1 MYTKLVTNNL
11 IGAISRVSLRIFLL
25 LFLLSI
31 QVITQA
37 QLRYNFERIN
47 TENGLPTNAIKGLQ
61 FDEKTRFLWVA
72 TESGIVRYNGHGF
85 QSFGDNEKTAILN
98 GRIVFFDKTID
109 GKLFGKL
116 IDERV
121 FIIKDNNAVIE
132 SQTYKMDDEN
142 AYLNYKY
149 NLRRNQTKHQVF
161 PIQLRD
167 IKVGGNIYVKYEYS
181 LYRYSN
187 NQLLTIRDSIEFD
200 NEFTIN
206 NKLYIVKKNGVIFKA
221 EIENNNNI
229 SLIQLLDTYKLTNTD
244 PKNIFGKIKIFQNH
258 ANAPVF
264 LVAGEKIFLITI
276 NENKVRLDLITD
288 QLPKNEF
295 IKYIQVDNLTNTIF
309 IGTDN
314 RGLLVGRPQYFKRIL
329 PNNAIEGVSTS
340 AYAQLQLNNGNI
352 QINSGQIYGKSSL
365 KSTNVFYRPS
375 ETNTFISK
383 DSFVYM
389 SNSDGLVEFDLRK
402 NKIHNKANE
411 INVNRNCLIQ
421 IGNLIYSF
429 NEKGIAIKKS
439 KWEYVLKLENMPF
452 NFIVYNLNQI
462 NDNEVL
468 AATTHGLYKY
478 NIKQNTFTLFYND
491 KDNANFRAIYNL
503 NGYYL
508 IGTYGGGVYMYYKDA
523 IKKLPLDQNSYLKYT
538 HCFMQD
544 NKGNVWASTNKGL
557 FMSPAQSLID
567 FWNKGPGNIKFKYFG
582 KNEGIDQ
589 LEMNGG
595 CNPCAIK
602 MRNGNFSFPGIDG
615 LIQFNPDSIPDMNI
629 QPKVFVDRLLVD
641 GKLINLD
648 EFNNEFSSGVKN
660 LEVQLGISG
669 MLSQENIMLEYK
681 FDNDPWIRVNVKN
694 PNIKYSNPGYGKHI
708 FSIRLRN
715 TINEK
720 WELAE
725 YPFTIKYPWTLNP
738 YMYLVYLLLIIGIVL
753 AYIRFKTI
761 IYQRRQ
767 KLLEKEVDAKTETLN
782 KLNNNLIKRN
792 QAKDH
797 VIAIMNHDILTP
809 LKYLHITAKN
819 IADTTNDEK
828 IKSSIK
834 QIARTSKDLE
844 YLTSNMLNWVKFDN
858 IETLP
863 NKQEVDLYSL
873 VNDLIEFVEPFKQ
886 NVDLKIINDIP
897 EYLIIQNWPDS
908 LRVLIYNLIV
918 NAINNT
924 QQGQIIVGHSIFN
937 HGYKIYVS
945 DTGVGMNE
953 SMIEYLLKGKSKD
966 EVEQLPKYKKGN
978 GVGFQI
984 VRNVVHLMNAKL
996 EIESKEAKGTIVSIT
1011 FEG

>member
-11 IGAISRVSLRIFLL
+11 IGAISRLSFRLFL
-25 LFLLSI
+25 LFLFVSVLKS
-31 QVITQA
+31 VKA
-37 QLRYNFERIN
+37 QLKYNFERIN
-47 TENGLPTNAIKGLQ
+47 TETGLPTNAIKGLQ

-85 QSFGDNEKTAILN
+85 QSFGDNDKTSVLN
-98 GRIVFFDKTID
+98 GRIVFFDKTTN

-121 FIIKDNNAVIE
+121 FIIKDNYAVIE
-132 SQTYKMDDEN
+132 NPIYIMSDEN
-142 AYLNYKY
+142 AYLDYKY
-149 NLRRNQTKHQVF
+149 NLKISAKNHQVF

-167 IKVGGNIYVKYEYS
+167 IKVGENVFVKYEYS
-181 LYRYSN
+181 LYKYFN
-187 NQLLTIRDSIEFD
+187 NQLITIKDSLEFD

-206 NKLYIVKKNGVIFKA
+206 DRLYIVKKNGNIFKA
-221 EIENNNNI
+221 DIENSEI
-229 SLIQLLDTYKLTNTD
+229 SLTQLLETYKLTKTD
-244 PKNIFGKIKIFQNH
+244 PNNIFGKIKIFQNN
-258 ANAPVF
+258 AKAPVY
-264 LVAGEKIFLITI
+264 LVSGEKIFLVTLD
-276 NENKVRLDLITD
+276 NNKLQLSLITD

-295 IKYIQVDNLTNTIF
+295 IKYIQIDNITNTIF

-314 RGLLVGRPQYFKRIL
+314 RGLLVGRPQYFNRIL

-352 QINSGQIYGKSSL
+352 QINTGQIFGKSNINS
-365 KSTNVFYRPS
+365 SNVFYRPS

-383 DSFVYM
+383 DSFLYM

-402 NKIHNKANE
+402 NRINNIANE
-411 INVNRNCLIQ
+411 INVSRNSLIQ
-421 IGNLIYSF
+421 IGDFIYSF
-429 NEKGIAIKKS
+429 NEKGVAIKKT
-439 KWEYVLKLENMPF
+439 KWEYVLKLNNMPF
-452 NFIVYNLNQI
+452 NFIVYNLKQI
-462 NDNEVL
+462 NDNEIL

-491 KDNANFRAIYNL
+491 KDNSNFRAIYNL

-523 IKKLPLDQNSYLKYT
+523 IKKVPLDQNSYLNYT
-538 HCFMQD
+538 HCFIQD
-544 NKGNVWASTNKGL
+544 SKGNVWASTNKGL

-602 MRNGNFSFPGIDG
+602 LSNGNFSFPGIDG
-615 LIQFNPDSIPDMNI
+615 LIQFNPDSLPEMNI
-629 QPKVFVDRLLVD
+629 QPKVYIDKLLVD
-641 GKLINLD
+641 GRLINFD
-648 EFNNEFSSGVKN
+648 VFNNEFSSGVKN

-681 FDNDPWIRVNVKN
+681 FDNDQWVRLNVKN
-694 PNIKYSNPGYGKHI
+694 PIIKYSNPAYGNHT

-715 TINEK
+715 TINDK
-720 WELAE
+720 WEQVQ
-725 YPFTIKYPWTLNP
+725 YPFSIKYPWTLNP
-738 YMYLVYLLLIIGIVL
+738 FMYIVYLLLIVGMVL
-753 AYIRFKTI
+753 LYIRFKTI
-761 IYQRRQ
+761 IYQQRQ
-767 KLLEKEVDAKTETLN
+767 KILEKEVDAKTASLNSINETL
-782 KLNNNLIKRN
+782 LKRN

-819 IADTTNDEK
+819 IAETTMDEK
-828 IKSSIK
+828 VKSSIN

-858 IETLP
+858 IESLP
-863 NKQEVDLYSL
+863 QKQSVDIFSL
-873 VNDLIEFVEPFKQ
+873 VNDLVDFVSPFKQ
-886 NVDLKIINDIP
+886 NESLKIINLLP
-897 EYLIIQNWPDS
+897 EDLIIQSWPDS
-908 LRVLIYNLIV
+908 LRVLLYNIIV
-918 NAINNT
+918 NSINNT
-924 QQGQIIVGHSIFN
+924 SQGQIIIGYSTLKN
-937 HGYKIYVS
+937 GYKIYVS
-945 DTGVGMNE
+945 DTGVGMNQ

-966 EVEQLPKYKKGN
+966 EVEQIPRYKKGN

-984 VRNVVHLMNAKL
+984 IRNIVQLMDAKL
-996 EIESKEAKGTIVSIT
+996 EIESKEAVGTIVYLI
-1011 FEG
+1011 FEN

>member
-1 MYTKLVTNNL
+1 VH
-11 IGAISRVSLRIFLL
+11 
-25 LFLLSI
+25 
-31 QVITQA
+31 A

-47 TENGLPTNAIKGLQ
+47 TESGLPTNAIKGLQ

-85 QSFGDNEKTAILN
+85 QNFGDDSKTAVLN

-121 FIIKDNNAVIE
+121 FVIKENTAVIE
-132 SQTYKMDDEN
+132 RQTYKMDDEN

-149 NLRRNQTKHQVF
+149 NLRKNQTKHQVF
-161 PIQLRD
+161 PIQLTD
-167 IKVGGNIYVKYEYS
+167 IKVGENVYVKYEHS
-181 LYRYSN
+181 FYRYSN
-187 NQLLTIRDSIEFD
+187 NQLVTIKDSLGFD

-206 NKLYIVKKNGVIFKA
+206 NKLFIVKKNGDIFKA
-221 EIENNNNI
+221 DIENNKT
-229 SLIQLLDTYKLTNTD
+229 LLTQLLETHKLTKTD
-244 PKNIFGKIKIFQNH
+244 SKNIFWKIKIFQND
-258 ANAPVF
+258 ANAPVY
-264 LVAGEKIFLITI
+264 LVAGEKIFLVTI
-276 NENKVRLDLITD
+276 NENKVSLNLITD

-295 IKYIQVDNLTNTIF
+295 IKYIQVDSLTNTIF

-329 PNNAIEGVSTS
+329 PNNAVEGASTS
-340 AYAQLQLNNGNI
+340 AYAQLQLSNGNI
-352 QINSGQIYGKSSL
+352 QINAGQIFGNSKIKSA
-365 KSTNVFYRPS
+365 NVFYRPS
-375 ETNTFISK
+375 ETNTFISS
-383 DSFVYM
+383 DSVLFM
-389 SNSDGLVEFDLRK
+389 SNSDGIVEFDLRK
-402 NKIHNKANE
+402 NKIKNIANE
-411 INVNRNCLIQ
+411 INVSRNSLIQ
-421 IGNLIYSF
+421 VQNNIYSF
-429 NEKGIAIKKS
+429 SEKGIAVKKN
-439 KWEYVLKLENMPF
+439 KWEYILKLDSMPF
-452 NFIVYNLNQI
+452 NFIVYNLKQI
-462 NDNEVL
+462 NDNEIL

-478 NIKQNTFTLFYND
+478 NLNKNTFTLFYKD

-523 IKKLPLDQNSYLKYT
+523 IKKLPLDQNSYLNYT

-615 LIQFNPDSIPDMNI
+615 LIQFNPDSLPEMNI
-629 QPKVFVDRLLVD
+629 QPKVYVDKLLVD
-641 GKLINLD
+641 GRLINLD
-648 EFNNEFSSGVKN
+648 VFKNEFSSGVKN

-694 PNIKYSNPGYGKHI
+694 PNIKFSNPAYGKHK
-708 FSIRLRN
+708 FSIRIRN

-720 WELAE
+720 WELVE
-725 YPFTIKYPWTLNP
+725 YPFSIKYPWTLNP
-738 YMYLVYLLLIIGIVL
+738 YMYVVYLLLIIGVVL
-753 AYIRFKTI
+753 IYIRFKTV

-767 KLLEKEVDAKTETLN
+767 KLLEKEVDAKTESLN
-782 KLNNNLIKRN
+782 KLNENLLKRN

-819 IADTTNDEK
+819 IADTTNDERT
-828 IKSSIK
+828 KSSIK
-834 QIARTSKDLE
+834 QIAKTSKDLE

-863 NKQEVDLYSL
+863 KKQIVDLFSL

-886 NVDLKIINDIP
+886 NNNLSIINDIP
-897 EYLIIQNWPDS
+897 EELLIQNWPDS
-908 LRVLIYNLIV
+908 LRVLLYNLIV
-918 NAINNT
+918 NSINNT
-924 QQGQIIVGHSIFN
+924 QQGQISVSFSSLAN
-937 HGYKIYVS
+937 GYMIAVK
-945 DTGVGMNE
+945 DTGVGMKA
-953 SMIEYLLKGKSKD
+953 SMVHYLLTGKNKD
-966 EVEQLPKYKKGN
+966 ELEQIPKYKKGN

-996 EIESKEAKGTIVSIT
+996 EITSKENLGTTVSIV
-1011 FEG
+1011 FEN